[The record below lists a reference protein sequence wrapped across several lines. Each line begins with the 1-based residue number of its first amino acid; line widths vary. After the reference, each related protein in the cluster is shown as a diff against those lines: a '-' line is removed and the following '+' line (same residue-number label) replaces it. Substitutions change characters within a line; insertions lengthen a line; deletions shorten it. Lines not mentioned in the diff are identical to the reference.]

1 MCGIRLKCT
10 KTFLMISSISYCQNY
25 RSASGRAVT
34 PSPRSA
40 SSPSLSALRSA
51 ALGKADQLLKS
62 TSAIL
67 FFTRPS
73 RVAVDERS
81 EELQSVRTSV
91 KGKRRSAQP
100 EAVDLDGNNIRNL
113 GQVELAGS
121 TELALR
127 SISRSHAS
135 TVNTLRA
142 AFAKWVR
149 GHAQALKRL
158 EKSSAWRNGL
168 SEAEREHMI
177 QTWESLRRP
186 GKTRPN
192 RRLVRRFQSSLH
204 EFAWWSVRNGFSL
217 NAEIELINPRIVKCV
232 VVQRRSKLVWLNS
245 VTPRFE
251 YQLPWRFDPDSEPHE
266 WITDFDVVW
275 TPHHRLRAKKTKTLT
290 PYGERRLKSTTSGSL
305 RGRSTKVRYRER
317 ICSVA
322 ELARLPEAVVSDKVI
337 AKRLEEGWGVDQAV
351 TTPRGSGGR
360 PRKSSAENDKA

>member
-1 MCGIRLKCT
+1 MAHQIIQSMTNRVAVG
-10 KTFLMISSISYCQNY
+10 
-25 RSASGRAVT
+25 SAAT
-34 PSPRSA
+34 PFPRSA
-40 SSPSLSALRSA
+40 STSSLSALRSA
-51 ALGKADQLLKS
+51 ALEKADQLLKS
-62 TSAIL
+62 TL
-67 FFTRPS
+67 TLLLFTRPS

-100 EAVDLDGNNIRNL
+100 EAVDQDSNNIRDI
-113 GQVELAGS
+113 GQVEQAGS
-121 TELALR
+121 NELAFR
-127 SISRSHAS
+127 SISRSHVS

-142 AFAKWVR
+142 AFATWVR
-149 GHAQALKRL
+149 GQTQAVKRL
-158 EKSSAWRNGL
+158 EKSRSWRNGL

-186 GKTRPN
+186 GKTKPN

-204 EFAWWSVRNGFSL
+204 EFAWWSLRSGFSL
-217 NAEIELINPRIVKCV
+217 NAEIELINPMIVKFV
-232 VVQRRSKLVWLNS
+232 VVQRRSKLGWLNS

-290 PYGERRLKSTTSGSL
+290 PYGERRLKSTTNGSL
-305 RGRSTKVRYRER
+305 RGRSTKVRYQGRT
-317 ICSVA
+317 CSFA

-337 AKRLEEGWGVDQAV
+337 AKRLEEGWGVEEAV

-360 PRKSSAENDKA
+360 PRKSSGE

>member
-1 MCGIRLKCT
+1 MVYQIIQ
-10 KTFLMISSISYCQNY
+10 LMTNLVAVG
-25 RSASGRAVT
+25 SAAT
-34 PSPRSA
+34 PCLRA
-40 SSPSLSALRSA
+40 SSLPSLAALRSS
-51 ALGKADQLLKS
+51 LLEQVDRLNMKES
-62 TSAIL
+62 RVPL
-67 FFTRPS
+67 FTRPPCG
-73 RVAVDERS
+73 VDDELC
-81 EELQSVRTSV
+81 EEEQSTRTSV

-100 EAVDLDGNNIRNL
+100 EAVDLDSDDIRNL

-121 TELALR
+121 NELALR
-127 SISRSHAS
+127 RISRSHAS

-251 YQLPWRFDPDSEPHE
+251 YQLPWRFDPDSESHE

-322 ELARLPEAVVSDKVI
+322 GLARLPEAVVSDKVI